1 MSPITENMAAQAV
14 KDAIKSE
21 VSPTTSNEAK
31 SDEIPLNT
39 LLRLIPEFDTAH
51 PAQVYRFVRSCD
63 SAFELANTSQQPV
76 ILTYALNK
84 ISGHNSSDVF
94 AKRYLNW
101 SELKTFLIQKFSQTK
116 TLTHLNLELQSLFQ
130 KPNES
135 VTDYFH
141 RVDLCRNKILDKLT
155 AEISDLSLVGRKSST
170 EETALSVFV
179 NGVSSNL
186 GSMLRTKG
194 FTTLSEAGTF
204 AIQEEKIQNMNQAR
218 QMLFKSN
225 RAPAYSN
232 ITRRPMPVYQTS
244 PLPTSTQFN
253 TTKQTKT
260 CNYCK
265 KPGHIISECRKRA
278 YNNNIKN
285 QQVERPTAPVRI
297 NNLNS
302 QAAENM
308 GSYSGT
314 ATLFCPNALTHMSSQ
329 DVAPEVQA
337 AMQNLQLQ

>member
-1 MSPITENMAAQAV
+1 MSPITEALATQAL
-14 KDAIKSE
+14 KNAMKSE
-21 VSPTTSNEAK
+21 VDPTTSGEAK
-31 SDEIPLNT
+31 SYEIPLNT

-94 AKRYLNW
+94 AKRYLDW

-155 AEISDLSLVGRKSST
+155 AEISDLSLIGRKSST

-232 ITRRPMPVYQTS
+232 TTRRPIPSVNQTS
-244 PLPTSTQFN
+244 PLPTTTQFN
-253 TTKQTKT
+253 TIRQMKT

-265 KPGHIISECRKRA
+265 KPGHLISECRKRA
-278 YNNNIKN
+278 YNNNNKN

-302 QAAENM
+302 QAVRSHICRAK
-308 GSYSGT
+308 T
-314 ATLFCPNALTHMSSQ
+314 
-329 DVAPEVQA
+329 
-337 AMQNLQLQ
+337 